1 MNLNEIAK
9 NIDNLTIGL
18 DDTFRFHC
26 TQCGECCTHR
36 DDIML
41 NPMDVFRMAKELK
54 MEPYEFIVRYCTWYI
69 GYNSRVP
76 IVCLKP
82 VGPSMRCPMLKDN
95 KCAVHSVKPAV
106 CALFPLGR
114 YIKFDPGNYGKDAV
128 QKGKVKYLLQP
139 IMCGDTSETHT
150 VREWLSSFDVTSE
163 DEFFILWHQHVAE
176 IGGTLKE
183 FEKKFNQDHMSKV
196 WFSVFALLYCDY
208 TAKEAFLLQFADN
221 TKKILQFFQEIS
233 ELEE

>member
-1 MNLNEIAK
+1 MNLNEITE

-26 TQCGECCTHR
+26 TQCGECCIHR

-54 MEPYEFIVRYCTWYI
+54 MKPHDFIVRYCVWYI

-82 VGPSMRCPMLKDN
+82 VGPSMRCPMLNGN
-95 KCAVHSVKPAV
+95 KCAVHNVKPAV

-114 YIKFDPGNYGKDAV
+114 YIKFDADGYNKDAV
-128 QKGKVKYLLQP
+128 QKGKIQYLLQP
-139 IMCGDTSETHT
+139 IMCGDASKTHT
-150 VREWLSSFDVTSE
+150 VREWLGNFDVASE
-163 DEFFILWHQHVAE
+163 DEFFILWHQNVAQ
-176 IGGTLKE
+176 IGGILRE
-183 FEKKFNQDHMSKV
+183 LESKIPEHYMHQI
-196 WFSVFALLYCDY
+196 WSLVFALLYCDY
-208 TAKEAFLLQFADN
+208 STKEPFLSQFADN

-233 ELEE
+233 ELGK